1 MKFGIGTAIFIKNY
15 GIIKNNYNYKDVSNL
30 FKKFNKK
37 IDLIDTAP
45 SYGNAEKILGTN
57 KNNKLK
63 IVTKINK
70 FQNKKNIIQ
79 ELNFG
84 LKKSLFNL
92 KSKSVYCLMFHNEND
107 IFSLKKDE
115 FKKEI
120 LTLKKR
126 GVIKKIGISCYDLKS
141 IPKYMKIFKFDIIQF
156 PLNPFSINK
165 KKVSFLKNLKKKYK
179 LEFHIRSI
187 YLQGLV
193 FNIDKNLK
201 KKFYYLDKKI
211 SIVKNYCKEKK
222 ISLTQFYISALKSTK
237 ICDYLIIGIKN
248 TNEYKEI
255 KKNKIIKLKK
265 NFIYSLYL
273 KDQKNLDPRYW

>member
-15 GIIKNNYNYKDVSNL
+15 GIIKNNYDYKDVSNL

-45 SYGNAEKILGTN
+45 SYGNAEKILGIN

-84 LKKSLFNL
+84 LKKSLLNL
-92 KSKSVYCLMFHNEND
+92 KSRSIYCLMFHNEND
-107 IFSLKKDE
+107 IFSFKKDE

-120 LTLKKR
+120 LALKKK

-156 PLNPFSINK
+156 PLNTFSINK
-165 KKVSFLKNLKKKYK
+165 KKISFLNNLKKKYK

-193 FNIDKNLK
+193 FNINKNLK

-211 SIVKNYCKEKK
+211 SIVKSYCKEKK

-248 TNEYKEI
+248 TKEYKEI
-255 KKNKIIKLKK
+255 KKNKIIKVKK

-273 KDQKNLDPRYW
+273 RDQKNLDPRYW